1 MLLDIPEA
9 QTQLF
14 TNASE
19 SGWGAHLDTF
29 QASGEWSAREAILH
43 VNQLEMLAVRYR
55 ERRCR
60 RVIGSSGIII
70 DIYLDLRD

>member
-1 MLLDIPEA
+1 MLSVNSIQYLS
-9 QTQLF
+9 TS
-14 TNASE
+14 ASMVL
-19 SGWGAHLDTF
+19 SYRDTPP
-29 QASGEWSAREAILH
+29 SVVLSTRMGDY
-43 VNQLEMLAVRYR
+43 NTDVRYPRLER